1 MFAPAWKMGVS
12 HILQSG
18 NEEDG
23 LKSSDNRG
31 EVGYFTIAALDNKF
45 FSNIYIYMYVSIPSL
60 PQLTLRQLSR
70 CKKFQPGHGKLL

>member
-31 EVGYFTIAALDNKF
+31 EVGYFTIAALDNTF
-45 FSNIYIYMYVSIPSL
+45 FSNIYIYIYS
-60 PQLTLRQLSR
+60 
-70 CKKFQPGHGKLL
+70 